1 FFIVYVFFLAYH
13 WFFCFDRRNQK
24 SHVCT
29 NLVHKLFRIQSI
41 AGQPL
46 SYFEKLVSKED
57 LTAADAKQKSKHRTW
72 FTLTVEALNGLLY
85 QVNFFGILVFHEIFF
100 CFLFIWIS

>member
-1 FFIVYVFFLAYH
+1 MKLIGNFFLLFYFVFSLHSIAYD
-13 WFFCFDRRNQK
+13 WLFYFVMRNQK

-29 NLVHKLFRIQSI
+29 NLVHKFFRIQSI

-57 LTAADAKQKSKHRTW
+57 LTAADAKQKSKYRTW
-72 FTLTVEALNGLLY
+72 FTLTIEALNGFLY
-85 QVNFFGILVFHEIFF
+85 HVF
-100 CFLFIWIS
+100 